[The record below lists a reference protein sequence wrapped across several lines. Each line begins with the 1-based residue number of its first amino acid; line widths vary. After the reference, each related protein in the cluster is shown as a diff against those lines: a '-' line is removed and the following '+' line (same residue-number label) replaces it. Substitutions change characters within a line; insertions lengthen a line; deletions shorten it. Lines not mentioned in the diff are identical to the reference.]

1 MTRIEAFL
9 VCHRP
14 IKANLSYATYS
25 EAKMLLKVTTNDT
38 LNIKLDPSDLNLAVQ
53 STGHALRVCGQIIAA
68 L

>member
-25 EAKMLLKVTTNDT
+25 EARMLLIVTTNDAQ
-38 LNIKLDPSDLNLAVQ
+38 NIKLELSDLNLAVQ
-53 STGHALRVCGQIIAA
+53 STGHALCV
-68 L
+68 